1 MPFMTELTENK
12 EQILKTL
19 LMDQEFVDLVS
30 NEVGHELPALDL
42 RYTQVFPYG
51 WIAPTIS
58 DAKTYVCFDVD
69 VTDTSTIAVSDIY
82 MYFWVFTHN
91 TLAMTNEGVRVD
103 RIAAR
108 IDRLINGSTE
118 LGFGKVKL
126 ESCVRDSPN
135 ADYYGRV
142 ILYSVQN
149 WNRRGRG
156 L

>member
-19 LMDQEFVDLVS
+19 LYDQEFVDLVT
-30 NEVGHELPALDL
+30 NEEEHEVPALDL

-58 DAKTYVCFDVD
+58 DAKTYVCFDID

-91 TLAMTNEGVRVD
+91 TLAMTKDGVRVD
-103 RIAAR
+103 LIAAR

-135 ADYYGRV
+135 VDYCGRI
-142 ILYSVQN
+142 ILYCVQH
-149 WNRRGRG
+149 WNRRGSG